1 MRKHVA
7 VMTTLSFAL
16 ALATVAPVTLAKEET
31 KAKDETQAKE
41 ATKEDKEAKRL
52 EDARASFLALTKVE
66 EIPQSLLKNAR
77 CIAVYPEVLKG
88 AIGWGGRHGKG
99 VMSCKMADG
108 TWGPPIFLTLTGGS
122 FGLQIGVE
130 KTELV
135 LFFMNDNG
143 AKSLLESE
151 FTLGGKGS
159 VAAGP
164 VGRSAE
170 ADTDLK
176 MNAEIYSY
184 AKSKG
189 AFAGLSLEGAK
200 MGTDNDALHRFYGP
214 SANAKA
220 VLLEGKAPS
229 RPAPATRFTEVLPR

>member
-1 MRKHVA
+1 MEDATMRKHVA

-16 ALATVAPVTLAKEET
+16 VLAVMAPATLAKEE
-31 KAKDETQAKE
+31 
-41 ATKEDKEAKRL
+41 TKEDKEAKRL
-52 EDARASFLALTKVE
+52 ESARASFVELTKVK
-66 EIPQSLLKNAR
+66 EIPQSLLQNAR
-77 CIAVYPEVLKG
+77 CIAVYPEVVKG

-135 LFFMNDNG
+135 LFFMNDKG

-176 MNAEIYSY
+176 LNAEIYSY

-200 MGTDNDALHRFYGP
+200 MGADNDALHRFYGS
-214 SANAKA
+214 SANPKT
-220 VLLEGKAPS
+220 VLFEGKAPS
-229 RPAPATRFTEVLPR
+229 HPAPATRFTEVLPR

>member
-1 MRKHVA
+1 MEDATMRKHVA

-16 ALATVAPVTLAKEET
+16 AMAVMAPVTLAKEE
-31 KAKDETQAKE
+31 A
-41 ATKEDKEAKRL
+41 KEDKEAKRL
-52 EDARASFLALTKVE
+52 EDARASFVELTKVK
-66 EIPQSLLKNAR
+66 EIPQSLLQNAR
-77 CIAVYPEVLKG
+77 CIAVYPEVVKG

-176 MNAEIYSY
+176 LNAEIYSY

-214 SANAKA
+214 SANSKA

-229 RPAPATRFTEVLPR
+229 HPAPASRFTEVLPR